1 VILRQ
6 QLAGAP
12 QREQETKEDQV
23 FEAFA
28 RTWFDDYVVSNNKYS
43 EQRTKQYLL
52 RAHLIPFF
60 GRLRIREITSHHIE
74 QFKSHQVKRG
84 ASNKAIKNQ
93 LTVLNKC
100 LKTGYEWLNLQ
111 GAPPKIHWPKCSS
124 YRTEYLSPDECE
136 LILTNAQGIVHEM
149 ILTALRTGMR
159 QGEIRGLQW
168 PSVDWQNQSVAVR
181 HSRCD
186 YSKALESTKNNC
198 ERHIPL
204 DLDLLEALHRRK
216 QTTGY
221 VFTDAKGQPFE
232 GDRLNRALTN
242 VCKKAGLRRV
252 TWHVLRHTF
261 ASHLAMRGVPLHI
274 VQALMG
280 HANVTTTMRYA
291 HVSPS
296 ALRPAINMLNPKR
309 MLNADFGHWMGT
321 PWVKSG
327 GEQLGQ
333 KTTAVEIGPKH
344 SIN

>member
-1 VILRQ
+1 MLRREF
-6 QLAGAP
+6 ARGP
-12 QREQETKEDQV
+12 RREQESTEDQA
-23 FEAFA
+23 FEAFT
-28 RTWFDDYVVSNNKYS
+28 RSWFDDYVVPNNKYS
-43 EQRTKQYLL
+43 EQRTKRYLL
-52 RAHLIPFF
+52 KAHLIPFF
-60 GRLRIREITSHHIE
+60 GKLRVGEITSHHIE
-74 QFKSHQVKRG
+74 QFKSQQVKRG

-111 GAPPKIHWPKCSS
+111 GAPPKIKWPKCTS

-136 LILTNAQGIVHEM
+136 LLLANAHGIVHEM

-168 PSVDWQNQSVAVR
+168 SSVDWQNQSVAVR

-186 YSKALESTKNNC
+186 YSKALESTKNNR

-204 DLDLLEALHRRK
+204 DLDLYEALYGRK
-216 QTTGY
+216 QAVGY

-274 VQALMG
+274 VQILLG
-280 HANVTTTMRYA
+280 HASVTTTMRYA

-296 ALRPAINMLNPKR
+296 ALRPAIDMLNPKR
-309 MLNADFGHWMGT
+309 MLNAEFGHPVGT
-321 PWVKSG
+321 PWVQSG
-327 GEQLGQ
+327 WGQAGQ
-333 KTTAVEIGPKH
+333 KTLRAETALKP